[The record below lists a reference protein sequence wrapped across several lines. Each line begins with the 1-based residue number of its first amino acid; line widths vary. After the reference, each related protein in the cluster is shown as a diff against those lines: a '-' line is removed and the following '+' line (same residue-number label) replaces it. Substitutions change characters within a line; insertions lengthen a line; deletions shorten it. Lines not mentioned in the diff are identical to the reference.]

1 MNLGS
6 LAQFPSA
13 FWTRAAAPALL
24 FDKPLRY
31 PSLPLSIIIVYVV
44 RVVAAVSANLTGVEL
59 APAPIVR
66 FYLVTLTESIAS
78 AVGIAVPAAERR
90 DEAGLDSRLGFAVV
104 LCERPSEKDPKN
116 NFWRRGATYATSNVP
131 SALTREI
138 LPGYFLLRPLRDG
151 IDQ

>member
-44 RVVAAVSANLTGVEL
+44 RVVAAVPTNLAGVELAPAAIVRLDLVAFAEAVRAASNLPDQALGDANLSFPIVVGNVVRIITAVPANLTGVE
-59 APAPIVR
+59 PAASTIVR
-66 FYLVTLTESIAS
+66 FDLVA
-78 AVGIAVPAAERR
+78 
-90 DEAGLDSRLGFAVV
+90 FA
-104 LCERPSEKDPKN
+104 
-116 NFWRRGATYATSNVP
+116 
-131 SALTREI
+131 
-138 LPGYFLLRPLRDG
+138 
-151 IDQ
+151 